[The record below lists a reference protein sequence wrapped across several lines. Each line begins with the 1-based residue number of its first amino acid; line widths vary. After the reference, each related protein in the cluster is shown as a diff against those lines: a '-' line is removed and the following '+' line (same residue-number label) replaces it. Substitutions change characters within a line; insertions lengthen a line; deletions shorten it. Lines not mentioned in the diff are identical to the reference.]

1 MNRFS
6 GKNVLITGATSGIGA
21 ACARRF
27 AKEGAYVFAVGRDEE
42 KGANVIDSIV
52 NSGGKAEFIKCDV
65 SLEEDIDLLKNKI
78 SDKVDCLDVLFN
90 NAGIMLPSSEIE
102 RMPVDDWD
110 ATFNTNIRSMFLVTR
125 SLKTLLKAGSCIINN
140 GSIAGLQYYAAG
152 RSYAYS
158 ASKAAVVQFTHQM
171 AKNYGECGIRVN
183 CVCPGIID
191 TPILG
196 TRDRSEYAK
205 RVPLGY
211 VGKPKDVAGA
221 VTFLASDDASY
232 ITGTILVVDGGVSL

>member
-1 MNRFS
+1 MKRFL

-21 ACARRF
+21 SCARRF
-27 AKEGAYVFAVGRDEE
+27 AEEGAYVFVVGRDEE

-52 NSGGKAEFIKCDV
+52 NSGAKSEFIKCDV
-65 SLEEDIDLLKNKI
+65 SHEEDIDFLTNKI
-78 SDKVDCLDVLFN
+78 MDKVDCLDVLFN
-90 NAGIMLPSSEIE
+90 NAGIMLPSAEIE

-110 ATFNTNIRSMFLVTR
+110 TTFNTNIRSMFLVSR
-125 SLKTLLKAGSCIINN
+125 SLKTLLKSGSCIINN
-140 GSIAGLQYYAAG
+140 ASIAGLQYYTAG

-191 TPILG
+191 TSILG

-211 VGKPKDVAGA
+211 VGKPEDVASA

-232 ITGTILVVDGGVSL
+232 ITGAILVVDGGVSL